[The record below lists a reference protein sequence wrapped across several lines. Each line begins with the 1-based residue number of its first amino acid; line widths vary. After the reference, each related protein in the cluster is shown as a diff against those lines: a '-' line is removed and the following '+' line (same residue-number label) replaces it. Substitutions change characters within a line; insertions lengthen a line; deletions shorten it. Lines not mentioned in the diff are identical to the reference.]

1 MSTLHYFP
9 CISVFAELIT
19 QPKIIF
25 DDVSLF
31 KRSTFRNRAMIAGA
45 NGVIAL
51 SIPVVGGRSVKLPYK
66 EIQIDYKSEW
76 SRDHYRTLTTV
87 YGNSPFFMF
96 YKDELLSLYD
106 KKPNSLFDWNLTCLL
121 WVLKKIKLEIPIDTP
136 KGESLISTSDYPIER
151 YFPNNYDRFADT
163 GFLKYSQV
171 FEDKIGF
178 KPNLSIL
185 DLLFNAGP
193 QTKSLLQDFNT
204 KPSLKTMV

>member
-1 MSTLHYFP
+1 MFSLHYFP

-19 QPKIIF
+19 QQKIIF
-25 DDVSLF
+25 DDAALF

-45 NGVIAL
+45 NGIIPL
-51 SIPVVGGRSVKLPYK
+51 SIPIVGGRSVNLPYK
-66 EIQIDYKSEW
+66 EVEIDYKSEW
-76 SRDHYRTLTTV
+76 SRDHYRTLATV

-106 KKPNSLFDWNLTCLL
+106 KKPNSLFEWNLNCLH
-121 WVLKKIKLEIPIDTP
+121 WVFKKLKLEIPINI
-136 KGESLISTSDYPIER
+136 ENRVSENLASDVFIEQ
-151 YFPNNYDRFADT
+151 YLPNNYTKIANS
-163 GFLKYSQV
+163 GYLKYPQV

-193 QTKSLLQDFNT
+193 QTKSLL
-204 KPSLKTMV
+204 MG

>member
-9 CISVFAELIT
+9 CILVFAELIN

-25 DDVSLF
+25 DEVSLF
-31 KRSTFRNRAMIAGA
+31 KRATFRNRAMIVGA
-45 NGVIAL
+45 NGIIPL

-96 YKDELLSLYD
+96 YKDELLALYD
-106 KKPNSLFDWNLTCLL
+106 KKPHSLFEWNLTCLL
-121 WVLKKIKLEIPIDTP
+121 WVLKKIKLEIPIDKP
-136 KGESLISTSDYPIER
+136 NGESVISTSGYPVER
-151 YFPNNYDRFADT
+151 YRPNNYDAGADSV
-163 GFLKYSQV
+163 FLKYPQV

-193 QTKSLLQDFNT
+193 QTKSLLLDFKP
-204 KPSLKTMV
+204 KPS